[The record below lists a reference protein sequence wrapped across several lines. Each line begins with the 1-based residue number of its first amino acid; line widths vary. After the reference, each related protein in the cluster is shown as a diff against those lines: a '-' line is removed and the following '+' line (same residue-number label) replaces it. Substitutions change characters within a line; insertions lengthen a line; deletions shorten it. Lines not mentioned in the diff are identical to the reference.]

1 MQVRTVPSHHK
12 CKYRFG
18 IIVLPI
24 KFRQFP
30 TIFHNFHN
38 FQKSKSYEIAFELT
52 SRLRCTVHTNK
63 TFPVWF
69 PMVCAPKNVGCM
81 YTTIV
86 NLQIHLC
93 FPINSTISNEF
104 HNFRS
109 FPKLSES
116 CSTILLNRPM
126 KKHGFSEAA
135 RGQQG
140 GALQAAGVSGAE
152 KPLGFENHC
161 F

>member
-12 CKYRFG
+12 CKYWFG

-24 KFRQFP
+24 KFRQFS
-30 TIFHNFHN
+30 TIYHNFHN

-69 PMVCAPKNVGCM
+69 PMVCAPKNIDCK
-81 YTTIV
+81 YTTML

-93 FPINSTISNEF
+93 FPINSTIPEEF
-104 HNFRS
+104 HNFHT
-109 FPKLSES
+109 FPNLSES
-116 CSTILLNRPM
+116 RSNILLNRSI
-126 KKHGFSEAA
+126 KKCDFSEST

-140 GALQAAGVSGAE
+140 GALLAAGVPGAE

>member
-12 CKYRFG
+12 CKYWFG

-24 KFRQFP
+24 KFRQFS
-30 TIFHNFHN
+30 TISHNFHN
-38 FQKSKSYEIAFELT
+38 FQKSESYEIAFELT
-52 SRLRCTVHTNK
+52 YRLRCTVRTNK

-93 FPINSTISNEF
+93 FPLNSTISNEF

-116 CSTILLNRPM
+116 RSTILLNRPM

-135 RGQQG
+135 RGQ
-140 GALQAAGVSGAE
+140 
-152 KPLGFENHC
+152 
-161 F
+161 